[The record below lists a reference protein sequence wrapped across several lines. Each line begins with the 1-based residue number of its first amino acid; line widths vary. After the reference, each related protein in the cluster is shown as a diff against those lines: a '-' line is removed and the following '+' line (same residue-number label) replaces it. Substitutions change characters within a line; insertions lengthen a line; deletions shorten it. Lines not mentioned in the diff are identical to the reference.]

1 MFNPLK
7 PFQKSDDRIFSVLIK
22 EEFLKDLEFISS
34 LISISEKDTEKIP
47 MKDSLLD
54 SLRQKYVGKNPLYK
68 YASQYLK
75 EEYNQIRDRINRI
88 LWLDSLRGSYN
99 PRSPVYQKAYKSLRR
114 EINQIFY
121 N

>member
-7 PFQKSDDRIFSVLIK
+7 PFQKSDDRIFTLI
-22 EEFLKDLEFISS
+22 LRDDVSKDLGYIVS

-68 YASQYLK
+68 YASKHLR
-75 EEYNQIRDRINRI
+75 EEYDQIRDRINRI
-88 LWLDSLRGSYN
+88 LWLDSLRGSHN
-99 PRSPVYQKAYKSLRR
+99 PRSPAYQKAYKSLRR